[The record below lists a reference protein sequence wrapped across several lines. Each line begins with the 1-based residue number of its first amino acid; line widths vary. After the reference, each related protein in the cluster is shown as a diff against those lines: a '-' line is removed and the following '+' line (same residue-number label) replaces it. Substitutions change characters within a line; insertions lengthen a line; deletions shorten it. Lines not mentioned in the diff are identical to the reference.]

1 MAENKQIVKQVDV
14 IPAIFQT
21 ANAFL
26 AESPEFIDRF
36 VKNLGTYCILN
47 NAEITETEVIFTTK
61 NGTFNYAKDRF
72 VLEMYKATREGLEL
86 LKKDFSITPFK
97 AGEKFIPTI
106 IVNYDKRMRVL
117 TELGYR
123 IEFIH
128 VLQGD
133 EFVEVKPFFHTW
145 KIKPKI
151 NRVTPIVAGL
161 PKNDVIFYGVAI
173 YKGENLVCSYF
184 ESELNI
190 KIRRKSASDSFAQNP
205 NAFHRMNEKFIL
217 NLAYNH
223 IRQCYGLK
231 TPDFDMIENYAE
243 YAEVVDDENPKIPEK
258 LPEKKPELL
267 KDSKTW
273 AAMQNAIKNGKVQSI
288 EAIEAKYQVAEENKS
303 EILALFAELE
313 NEKQTET
320 QNEKTENNEKI

>member
-1 MAENKQIVKQVDV
+1 MSENKQIAKKVDV

-21 ANAFL
+21 ANDFL
-26 AESPEFIDRF
+26 AESPEFVDKF

-47 NAEITETEVIFTTK
+47 NAEVTEKEIIFTNK
-61 NGTFNYAKDRF
+61 KGERFNYQKERF
-72 VLEMYKATREGLEL
+72 ILEMYKATKEGLDL
-86 LKKDFSITPFK
+86 MKKDFSITPFK
-97 AGEKFIPTI
+97 DGEKYVPTI
-106 IVNYDKRMRVL
+106 IVSYDKRMRVL

-128 VLQGD
+128 ILQGD
-133 EFVEVKPFFHTW
+133 EFVELKPFFHKWTV
-145 KIKPKI
+145 KPRI
-151 NRVTPIVAGL
+151 NRVTALQAGL

-217 NLAYNH
+217 NLAYNY

-243 YAEVVDDENPKIPEK
+243 YAEIVEVEHKEPEK
-258 LPEKKPELL
+258 LQENKKPELL
-267 KDSKTW
+267 KGSDVWDS
-273 AAMQNAIKNGKVQSI
+273 MQNAIKAGRVKDL
-288 EAIEAKYQVAEENKS
+288 EAITKKYDVSEENKS
-303 EILALFAELE
+303 EILSYFAEIE
-313 NEKQTET
+313 NETET
-320 QNEKTENNEKI
+320 KPETEKK